1 MKNKIMVSLT
11 AILITLTVILVCP
24 LQMLNLNVSAITIYN
39 DGYYTYTVKD
49 GEATITKCDASIKG
63 DITLPETLGEAHYP
77 VTKIGEYAFS
87 SCQLLTSVVMP
98 NGIKVIDYAAFHN
111 CTSLT
116 SVTIPKSITNI
127 GPSVFASCKLF
138 ENVYITDMA
147 AWCNIVFSK
156 ETSNPLYH
164 AKNLYLNN
172 ELVTDLVIPE
182 GVTTIKK
189 NVFYNCNAFTSI
201 TIPKSIE
208 SIGKDAFY
216 GCSSLEKLN
225 ITDLTAWCNIDFAN
239 EYSNPMS
246 CGVEL
251 YSNGKLIT
259 DLIIPSGVTTIKKYA
274 FSNGKFNSAVMPEGV
289 KDIGDYAFLSCLK
302 MRSVT
307 IPKSFTKIGKD
318 AFYFCYTLDRVFI
331 SDISA
336 WCNVSFDNLYSNPLI
351 NDGELYLNGEI
362 IRNLV
367 VPNGVTKIGS
377 YTFYYCSSIKSVSI
391 PDSLTE
397 IGYRAFYG
405 CVSLERVDI
414 TDIEAWYK
422 ISFDGTDSDPM
433 NYAGNLYLNNQLVTE
448 LRVPE
453 SQNISSNRYYNYK
466 CIEDVFISKTLTKI
480 EIGAFSNCS
489 NIKNV
494 YFEGSSEE
502 WAKVELH
509 EYNDYIK
516 KANIYYNCTDVPVGV
531 VSVDV
536 TKLPEKLEYVQNRG
550 GLDLTGGILMVY
562 YGGGA
567 IGELKLTSLA
577 ADIQGFDIN
586 IIGSQILTVSF
597 EGYTEKFTVCVFKNG
612 DLNGDGGLN
621 AKDLTIVRTSLFDNS
636 KTTERY
642 DINEDNA
649 FNVKDLVH
657 LKKKIA
663 GIID

>member
-1 MKNKIMVSLT
+1 MKKQITLSTIAILT
-11 AILITLTVILVCP
+11 ALTIILISP
-24 LQMLNLNVSAITIYN
+24 MQMIGITATAETTYN
-39 DGYYTYTVKD
+39 DGYYTYTVTD
-49 GEATITKCDASIKG
+49 GKATITYCDRSIEG

-77 VTKIGEYAFS
+77 VTKIGEYAFLF
-87 SCQLLTSVVMP
+87 CKLLTSVVIP
-98 NGIKVIDYAAFHN
+98 NGIAVIDYGAFNN

-116 SVTIPKSITNI
+116 SITIPKSITNI
-127 GPSVFASCKLF
+127 GPSAFNSCKSLKS
-138 ENVYITDMA
+138 VYITDIA
-147 AWCNIVFSK
+147 AWCNIVFNGN
-156 ETSNPLYH
+156 TSNPLYR
-164 AKNLYLNN
+164 AENFYINN

-208 SIGKDAFY
+208 SIGKNAFY

-225 ITDLTAWCNIDFAN
+225 ITDLATWCNIDFEN

-251 YSNGKLIT
+251 YSNDRLIT

-274 FSNGKFNSAVMPEGV
+274 FLNGKFNSAVISEGV
-289 KDIGDYAFLSCLK
+289 KDIGDYAFQSCQK

-307 IPKSFTKIGKD
+307 IPKSLTKIGQD
-318 AFYFCYTLDRVFI
+318 AFYFCDTLFRVFI
-331 SDISA
+331 TDVAS
-336 WCNVSFDNLYSNPLI
+336 WCNVTFYNLYSNPLI

-367 VPNGVTKIGS
+367 IPDGVTKIGR
-377 YTFYYCSSIKSVSI
+377 YTFYYCNAIKSVTI
-391 PDSLTE
+391 PDSLTK
-397 IGYRAFYG
+397 IDYRAFYG
-405 CVSLERVDI
+405 CTSLEKVNI
-414 TDIEAWYK
+414 TDLKAWYK
-422 ISFDGTDSDPM
+422 IAFDGRDSDPM
-433 NYAGNLYLNNQLVTE
+433 NYAGNLYLNNQLITE

-453 SQNISSNRYYNYK
+453 TQNISGSRYYNYK
-466 CIEDVFISKTLTKI
+466 CIEDVFIPKTLTKI
-480 EIGAFSNCS
+480 EIGAFENCN
-489 NIKNV
+489 NIKNI
-494 YFEGSSEE
+494 YFEGTAEE
-502 WAKVELH
+502 WSKVEIH
-509 EYNDYIK
+509 GYNDYIK

-550 GLDLTGGILMVY
+550 DLDLTGGILTVY
-562 YGGGA
+562 YDGGA

-577 ADIQGFDIN
+577 ADIQSFDIN

-597 EGYTEKFTVCVFKNG
+597 EGYTDEFTVCVFKNG
-612 DLNGDGGLN
+612 DLDGDGNLN
-621 AKDLTIVRTSLFDNS
+621 AKDLAKLKTILFDKPDNVG
-636 KTTERY
+636 RY
-642 DINEDNA
+642 DINEDKVVNI
-649 FNVKDLVH
+649 KDLVN